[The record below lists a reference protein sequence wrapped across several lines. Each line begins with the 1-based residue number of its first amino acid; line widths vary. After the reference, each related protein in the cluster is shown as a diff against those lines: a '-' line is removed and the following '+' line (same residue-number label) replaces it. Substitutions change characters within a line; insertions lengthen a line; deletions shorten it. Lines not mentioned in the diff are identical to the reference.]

1 MGEDESDVDAEEEYN
16 EDDVESDTD
25 TVHTTDT
32 VQTTDTIDSLH
43 ENVKFPEEKSEE
55 LESAAKSKP
64 KIDLRD
70 LVKQD
75 LKGIITSV
83 DYFDEEKYE
92 GGKRLKKKKK
102 KSDEKP
108 TSKTS
113 ESQADLEPNKLELTE
128 EISNSSSDTK
138 QKSSPETTEEADL
151 AESSSK
157 RKITSDTKSSPK
169 KVKTTSATFK
179 VSKKLISLPQNFQ

>member
-1 MGEDESDVDAEEEYN
+1 MGEDEADVEAEEEYN
-16 EDDVESDTD
+16 EDEVESDTD

-32 VQTTDTIDSLH
+32 VQTTDTLDSLH

-92 GGKRLKKKKK
+92 GGKRLKKK
-102 KSDEKP
+102 
-108 TSKTS
+108 
-113 ESQADLEPNKLELTE
+113 E
-128 EISNSSSDTK
+128 EI
-138 QKSSPETTEEADL
+138 
-151 AESSSK
+151 
-157 RKITSDTKSSPK
+157 
-169 KVKTTSATFK
+169 
-179 VSKKLISLPQNFQ
+179 

>member
-1 MGEDESDVDAEEEYN
+1 MGEQLAKKSGRLGKGGEPDLNAVSKVVLNDWTRGKLPFFTPPPGCMMEPRPEGSQEEEVEN
-16 EDDVESDTD
+16 DDEVESDTD

-92 GGKRLKKKKK
+92 GGKGLKKKKK
-102 KSDEKP
+102 KSDEEKFSTETP
-108 TSKTS
+108 VNTSIES
-113 ESQADLEPNKLELTE
+113 ELKE
-128 EISNSSSDTK
+128 ENSSSSSDSND
-138 QKSSPETTEEADL
+138 KSCPETTQE
-151 AESSSK
+151 
-157 RKITSDTKSSPK
+157 
-169 KVKTTSATFK
+169 
-179 VSKKLISLPQNFQ
+179 